1 MNLPLPV
8 LLVGVHGHGRSHLRK
23 LLPLVESGAVR
34 LAGVCDTDPPGPDDS
49 LEGHG
54 PVPAF
59 TDLDQALE
67 ATKARVTIV
76 VTPIHTHLPL
86 ARTALQHGSHLLLE
100 KPTTA
105 TLAEFEELTQAV
117 AGSGL
122 ACQVGFQS
130 LGSHALEKVRS
141 LMADGAIG
149 TVQGIGGH
157 GAWARTSHYY
167 ARAPWAG
174 RRRLRGRDVVD
185 GALTNPF
192 AHAVATALAL
202 TGTHEQE
209 PDAVELEL
217 YRAGPIEA
225 DDTSCVRV
233 HAANGTPITIAVSLC
248 APVSTPPRLIVH
260 GDRGSIELDYT
271 LDRLTLHRDGQEPV
285 TTTHQRTGLMENLL
299 AHVGQGE
306 PLLVPPSVTRAFTH
320 VVEAVRLAP
329 DPVPVPQELHTV
341 QDISGGT
348 HDLVTGISELVQRSA
363 KTLSLF
369 SELDPAWKP
378 ATREDS
384 AHASVVEEN
393 P

>member
-1 MNLPLPV
+1 MTAPLPI
-8 LLVGVHGHGRSHLRK
+8 LLVGVHGHGRSHLRR
-23 LLPLVESGAVR
+23 LLPLVEAGAVR
-34 LAGVCDTDPPGPDDS
+34 LAGVCDTEPPTPDDD

-59 TDLDQALE
+59 TDLEQALK
-67 ATKARVTIV
+67 ATGARITIV

-86 ARTALQHGSHLLLE
+86 SRTALQHGSNLLLE

-105 TLAEFEELTQAV
+105 TLAEFEELTQTV

-130 LGSHALEKVRS
+130 LGSQAPAAVRALIDE
-141 LMADGAIG
+141 GAIG
-149 TVQGIGGH
+149 TVRGIGGY

-202 TGTHEQE
+202 TGTGEQE
-209 PDAVELEL
+209 PESVEVEL

-233 HAANGTPITIAVSLC
+233 HAADGTPITIAVSLC

-285 TTTHQRTGLMENLL
+285 TTTHSRTSLMDNLL
-299 AHVGQGE
+299 AHLSHGE
-306 PLLVPPSVTRAFTH
+306 PLLVPPSATRAFTH

-329 DPVPVPQELHTV
+329 DPVPVPEELHTV
-341 QDISGGT
+341 QAIPDGT

-363 KTLSLF
+363 QTLSLF
-369 SELDPAWKP
+369 SELDPAWTP
-378 ATREDS
+378 AIREES
-384 AHASVVEEN
+384 APVSAVEEN